1 MNGSRSTSPRHGDRS
16 SLDALNRTIE
26 GLEARIDG
34 LLKTSRD
41 PRRQAPPE
49 ARNHAAAPAG
59 SSPLKAVDPLQAI
72 RERQRALAQAREQ
85 PPRAAEPAAAPALP
99 RPRLERQRENR
110 PLDLPRNP
118 SVRSAQT
125 TAQATVQADVSLQ
138 EIAEALVSLRQEL
151 KHDIADGVEREMRAL
166 RAEVSSIRS
175 VAQGQQIGDDLR
187 HDLARLADGV
197 NALGH
202 RGGPESDALRM
213 EYEELRAVIDGL
225 AREDS
230 LRHLDARWQGIEDR
244 IVDIDTN
251 GLREELIGLA
261 YRIDDIKGQL
271 GSMSNSPA
279 IRALEQKLVAVATAM
294 EQLGS
299 RMQPTDELTEQFAV
313 LDERLDEISR
323 AIAASG
329 RASSAPAAD
338 HAALQRLENRI
349 GGLAEQ
355 IDTMARTHHA
365 PTEGLSKRIEA
376 LSDRI
381 EMLSSEEV
389 ALRLEERLEQLS
401 HMLSQP
407 SRMNG
412 QDGLT
417 EYLADISDKI
427 DRLGDGQVNG
437 ALAER
442 LDYLARRIDEMD
454 YHQSLQLP
462 ANEQA
467 AIGRIEERLSDI
479 ADRLDETVQGP
490 IGDTSAL
497 KSLEMQIANLSELMS
512 AGPQAGAYLAPELE
526 TRVTALETQANT
538 NDEYIIEAARQ
549 AAEAVVESFARR
561 ERAGSPAV
569 DTEALAALAEDLR
582 LLEELTRSKDERS
595 QHTLNALHATLVQIA
610 DRLDTMEDRLAPPMR
625 EMTTIQQWQTEAL
638 AGAPGQRAA
647 AEAAAPIADHVHGD
661 LINSLAGSTTHAG
674 TRTTAAPIFD
684 DSVDLTTAT
693 AAEEGDDST
702 VSPEA
707 PVASAEGSAA
717 PKASIFSQLSK
728 RLRPAPKQT
737 AAKPGRTVIDPAP
750 SLDPVDML
758 PPERENEPLEP
769 GSGTPDVRKI
779 LERVRASQAAAGGE
793 RAQPVADRAD
803 YIAAARRAAKAAAL
817 ETDPALDGSD
827 KGRKG
832 KRGALTGSALS
843 RHRRPIM
850 MAVGAVLLV
859 LMTLPLVKTLTAPEQ
874 VQPAP
879 VSEDA
884 VVTEETPAADQN
896 SLAAPAAPVKPQALS
911 DANSPGAS
919 EGRAAPRAVADDLS
933 ERPAEGAPTSDVM
946 GDPQINVRAADGM
959 ASNLPRSQAQ
969 APVEASNLVASNP
982 ASPPE
987 AAPAEPA
994 APQIIVPASVGP
1006 ESLTKA
1012 AEAGD
1017 PVALFEIGARYTEGR
1032 GVGVDMA
1039 EAANWYKL
1047 SADRGFAPAQYR
1059 LGNLF
1064 EKGSGIGRDLDKAIA
1079 YYSQAADAGNA
1090 SAMHNLAVLNASGA
1104 RGEPDYAAAVDWFKK
1119 AAELGVSDSQFN
1131 LAILYARGN
1140 GATQNLSESYKWFAI
1155 AAKGGDQDAAQK
1167 RDDVAKAMRKEQVEA
1182 ARAAA
1187 ESWTPQ
1193 PLNDRANTI
1202 QLPDEWAG
1210 EKPMKTSSVDM
1221 EKAIRNIQAILNKNG
1236 FDAGAPDG
1244 KMGQKTIA
1252 AIKAFQTSIGQEPSG
1267 KINDA
1272 LVKELLTRNS

>member
-26 GLEARIDG
+26 GLESRIEGLMKNARE
-34 LLKTSRD
+34 
-41 PRRQAPPE
+41 PRRDEMADRREAPRGAFPAADL
-49 ARNHAAAPAG
+49 ARVPA
-59 SSPLKAVDPLQAI
+59 SDPLQAI
-72 RERQRALAQAREQ
+72 RERQRALAQAREHA
-85 PPRAAEPAAAPALP
+85 PRPSEPFAPQAAP
-99 RPRLERQRENR
+99 RPRLERQPAPRAPESQR
-110 PLDLPRNP
+110 PAPAFAAGA
-118 SVRSAQT
+118 SAHG
-125 TAQATVQADVSLQ
+125 DVSLR
-138 EIAEALVSLRQEL
+138 EIAEALVGLRQEL
-151 KHDIADGVEREMRAL
+151 KQDISDGLAREMKAL
-166 RAEVSSIRS
+166 RTEVSSIRS
-175 VAQGQQIGDDLR
+175 VAEGQQIGHDLR
-187 HDLARLADGV
+187 HDLTRLAESV
-197 NALGH
+197 QSLGY
-202 RGGPESDALRM
+202 RGGPEGDALRV
-213 EYEELRAVIDGL
+213 EYEELRAVVDGL

-244 IVDIDTN
+244 ITDIDTN
-251 GLREELIGLA
+251 SLREELIGLA
-261 YRIDDIKGQL
+261 YRIDDIKSQL

-279 IRALEQKLVAVATAM
+279 IQALEQKLVAVATAM

-299 RMQPTDELTEQFAV
+299 RMQPTDELNEQFAV

-329 RASSAPAAD
+329 RAASAPAAD

-355 IDTMARTHHA
+355 IDAMGRRSDE
-365 PTEGLSKRIEA
+365 PNEGLSRRIEA
-376 LSDRI
+376 LSGRI
-381 EMLSSEEV
+381 EQLSGEEV

-407 SRMNG
+407 SRMDG
-412 QDGLT
+412 QAGLT

-427 DRLGDGQVNG
+427 DRLGDGQVNDV
-437 ALAER
+437 LAER

-467 AIGRIEERLSDI
+467 AIGRIEERLSEI
-479 ADRLDETVQGP
+479 ATRLDETVQGP
-490 IGDTSAL
+490 IGDTAAL

-512 AGPQAGAYLAPELE
+512 ATPQAGYLAPEIE
-526 TRVTALETQANT
+526 NRVTALESHANT

-561 ERAGSPAV
+561 ERAGAPAI
-569 DTEALAALAEDLR
+569 DTEALAGLAEDLR

-595 QHTLNALHATLVQIA
+595 QHTLNALHSTLVQIA
-610 DRLDTMEDRLAPPMR
+610 DRLDTMEDRFAPPMR
-625 EMTTIQQWQTEAL
+625 ETESMPLWQTEAAASAPRL
-638 AGAPGQRAA
+638 AQSALP
-647 AEAAAPIADHVHGD
+647 AERTDHSHADLV
-661 LINSLAGSTTHAG
+661 SALAGSTTHAG
-674 TRTTAAPIFD
+674 SRNGAPPVFEETAAPP
-684 DSVDLTTAT
+684 VA
-693 AAEEGDDST
+693 AAEDMVDST
-702 VSPEA
+702 ISPEA
-707 PVASAEGSAA
+707 SITSSDEGEAR
-717 PKASIFSQLSK
+717 KASIFSQLSK

-737 AAKPGRTVIDPAP
+737 TAQSGRTVIDPAP

-758 PPERENEPLEP
+758 PAERENEPLEP

-779 LERVRASQAAAGGE
+779 LERVRASQAAAGGD
-793 RAQPVADRAD
+793 RAQPVSERAD

-827 KGRKG
+827 KGRTG
-832 KRGALTGSALS
+832 KAGISALS

-850 MAVGAVLLV
+850 MAVGAVLLA
-859 LMTLPLVKTLTAPEQ
+859 LMALPLVKTLTAPEQ
-874 VQPAP
+874 IQQTSA
-879 VSEDA
+879 
-884 VVTEETPAADQN
+884 TEEAPGREELPAADTG
-896 SLAAPAAPVKPQALS
+896 SIIPPAAPGKAS
-911 DANSPGAS
+911 APG
-919 EGRAAPRAVADDLS
+919 ETGAV
-933 ERPAEGAPTSDVM
+933 ERPAGSAT
-946 GDPQINVRAADGM
+946 A
-959 ASNLPRSQAQ
+959 
-969 APVEASNLVASNP
+969 EAGEDIIETA
-982 ASPPE
+982 PPE
-987 AAPAEPA
+987 AAPTAEVQRDPILEGRPAEGMASTLERAQTPLPTAEPA
-994 APQIIVPASVGP
+994 VVAEAEAAIVAAANPALTKIVVPASIGP
-1006 ESLTKA
+1006 ESLSKA

-1032 GVGVDMA
+1032 GVAVDMA

-1047 SADRGFAPAQYR
+1047 AADRGSAPAQYR

-1064 EKGSGIGRDLDKAIA
+1064 EKGNGIARDLDKAIV
-1079 YYSQAADAGNA
+1079 YYEQAAAAGNA
-1090 SAMHNLAVLNASGA
+1090 SAMHNLAVLNASGVK
-1104 RGEPDYAAAVDWFKK
+1104 GEPDYAAAVGWFTK

-1140 GATQNLSESYKWFAI
+1140 GTVQSLDASYKWFAI
-1155 AAKGGDQDAAQK
+1155 AAKGGDEDAAQK
-1167 RDDVAKAMRKEQVEA
+1167 RDEVAKAMRKEQLDA

-1193 PLNDRANTI
+1193 PLNDAANTI

-1210 EKPMKTSSVDM
+1210 EKPVKTSSVDM

-1244 KMGQKTIA
+1244 KMGQKTIG
-1252 AIKAFQTSIGQEPSG
+1252 AIKSFQTSIGQEPSG